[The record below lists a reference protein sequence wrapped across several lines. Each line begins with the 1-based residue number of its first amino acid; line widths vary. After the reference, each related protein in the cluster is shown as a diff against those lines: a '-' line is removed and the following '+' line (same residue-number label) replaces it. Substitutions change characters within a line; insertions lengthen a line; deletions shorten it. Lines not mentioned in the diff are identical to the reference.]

1 MAQAGYI
8 FGKGTPDTYESL
20 QSKRR
25 TAERFGLAALRTP
38 QNLGEGLSSWG
49 QAIAYRRLMNQADAG
64 DAAGRAAYDE
74 KRGSVLGALM
84 GGALGGSAPAFNPG
98 PSMPV
103 TANPAGLDPS
113 IIKAVDRVNPQGR
126 EAEIRAGL
134 IQRGMAP
141 HIADGFLMNFKDE
154 SGLDPGINEAAP
166 IVPGSRGGFG
176 LAQWTG
182 PRRVALEKF
191 AAARGAAPSDANVQ
205 LDFLMTELQ
214 GPESRAARNIFAAP
228 DAGSAAAAIAKD
240 FLRPAPKHLERR
252 VAEYT
257 GMNPGAS
264 IPAIMEIMADPYA
277 PQGDKMVLGALL
289 EQQLAQMQPP
299 DPMQA
304 LELER
309 AQLEIDAM
317 RNPQMAGPPQV
328 ETFYDEATG
337 QQYKAQWDGQ
347 GWVPVGGV
355 QAADGPMVDMSGLQ
369 IGGAGTGQYVYGTD
383 AGVPAGWRV
392 DTVTGVASPIPG
404 GPAAVEQEQLA
415 SKGGKKDAQVKL
427 KLGSTL
433 ENISLNIAEIEDG
446 GLPVTGVAGDA
457 RRTGLGRALTGDSAV
472 DFANRTNQITDSAAL
487 AEVQNMRDNSPTGGA
502 VGSLTDNERRA
513 IGNSVT
519 AMNSSTSAKEYVR
532 AAKAYQK
539 LALDIAYGEGRWQ
552 MDQTGNVISGGA
564 APSLELTDDD
574 LFRQYGINP

>member
-1 MAQAGYI
+1 MAQPGFI
-8 FGKGTPDTYESL
+8 FGQGTADTYESL
-20 QSKRR
+20 QAKRR
-25 TAERFGLAALRTP
+25 TAERFGLGAMRTP
-38 QNLGEGLSSWG
+38 QNLGEGLSSLG

-84 GGALGGSAPAFNPG
+84 GGALGGSAPAFNPS

-103 TANPAGLDPS
+103 TPNPAGLDPS

-134 IQRGMAP
+134 IERGMAP

-154 SGLDPGINEAAP
+154 SGLDPGVNEAAP

-191 AAARGAAPSDANVQ
+191 AAARGAAPSDVNVQ

-228 DAGSAAAAIAKD
+228 DAGSAAAAIATD
-240 FLRPAPKHLERR
+240 FLRPAPEHLERR

-277 PQGDKMVLGALL
+277 PQGDKMILGMLL

-304 LELER
+304 LDMEYKR
-309 AQLEIDAM
+309 AQIEQM
-317 RNPQMAGPPQV
+317 RAPQMAGPPQV

-337 QQYKAQWDGQ
+337 QPYKAQWDGQ
-347 GWVPVGGV
+347 EWVPVGGV

-369 IGGAGTGQYVYGTD
+369 IGGDNVPADDALRKKLMEGEGVAWGEYLKAGGTASGMAQDMDVIDELIQIAPQGPIQGRLAKVFPGVSD
-383 AGVPAGWRV
+383 AGAAFQSVVSRV
-392 DTVTGVASPIPG
+392 
-404 GPAAVEQEQLA
+404 
-415 SKGGKKDAQVKL
+415 
-427 KLGSTL
+427 
-433 ENISLNIAEIEDG
+433 
-446 GLPVTGVAGDA
+446 
-457 RRTGLGRALTGDSAV
+457 
-472 DFANRTNQITDSAAL
+472 
-487 AEVQNMRDNSPTGGA
+487 
-502 VGSLTDNERRA
+502 
-513 IGNSVT
+513 
-519 AMNSSTSAKEYVR
+519 
-532 AAKAYQK
+532 
-539 LALDIAYGEGRWQ
+539 
-552 MDQTGNVISGGA
+552 
-564 APSLELTDDD
+564 APSLRVEGSGSTSDIEYNGFLQSMPSLVNRPDANAAIAGVLRAKAQINMDRAQVVRDYQNGTMSVDQARNKLSEIDSRSILTPGLKQMLTGLAPDA
-574 LFRQYGINP
+574 GIAPAPGATLTYNPQTGEFE

>member
-25 TAERFGLAALRTP
+25 TAERLGLAAMRTP
-38 QNLGEGLSSWG
+38 QNLGEGLSSLG

-84 GGALGGSAPAFNPG
+84 GGALGGSAPAFNPS

-113 IIKAVDRVNPQGR
+113 IIAAVDRVNPQGR

-214 GPESRAARNIFAAP
+214 GPESRAARNILAAP

-240 FLRPAPKHLERR
+240 FLRPAPEHLERR

-277 PQGDKMVLGALL
+277 PEGDKMVLGALL

-299 DPMQA
+299 DPMRA
-304 LELER
+304 LEMEYKQ
-309 AQLEIDAM
+309 AQIDQM
-317 RNPQMAGPPQV
+317 RNPQMADAPQV
-328 ETFYDEATG
+328 ETFYDQTTG
-337 QQYKAQWDGQ
+337 QQYKAQWNGQ
-347 GWVPVGGV
+347 EWVPVGGV
-355 QAADGPMVDMSGLQ
+355 QAADGPLVEVNTGGGKFEEAFAKGDADTVATVYNSGLAATRNLGRIDQ
-369 IGGAGTGQYVYGTD
+369 LEALLNASPTGAG
-383 AGVPAGWRV
+383 
-392 DTVTGVASPIPG
+392 
-404 GPAAVEQEQLA
+404 
-415 SKGGKKDAQVKL
+415 
-427 KLGSTL
+427 
-433 ENISLNIAEIEDG
+433 
-446 GLPVTGVAGDA
+446 
-457 RRTGLGRALTGDSAV
+457 
-472 DFANRTNQITDSAAL
+472 AAL
-487 AEVQNMRDNSPTGGA
+487 AQIAGEWGINTEGLDQIQAAQAVINSLVPEQRQP
-502 VGSLTDNERRA
+502 GSGPMSDA
-513 IGNSVT
+513 D
-519 AMNSSTSAKEYVR
+519 
-532 AAKAYQK
+532 
-539 LALDIAYGEGRWQ
+539 LALFKQSLPRIINQPGGNQTIVNTMRGIAQYDAE
-552 MDQTGNVISGGA
+552 GA
-564 APSLELTDDD
+564 AIVQRLRSGEIDRPTAFKLLQDRKNPLAGMKVPAATKAGAGDLTPEE
-574 LFRQYGINP
+574 RQYLGIP

>member
-1 MAQAGYI
+1 MAQPGFI
-8 FGKGTPDTYESL
+8 FGQGTPDTYESL

-25 TAERFGLAALRTP
+25 TAERLGLAAMRTP
-38 QNLGEGLSSWG
+38 QNIGEGLSSLG

-84 GGALGGSAPAFNPG
+84 GGALGGSAPAFNPS

-103 TANPAGLDPS
+103 TPNPAGLDPS
-113 IIKAVDRVNPQGR
+113 IIAAVDRVNPQGR

-134 IQRGMAP
+134 IERGMAP

-299 DPMQA
+299 DPMRA
-304 LELER
+304 LDMEYKR
-309 AQLEIDAM
+309 AQIDEMRAPKVADAPASVEEYEYAVQNGFQGSILDYETAKAKAGASNTTVDMGGGSAKQIFDAM
-317 RNPQMAGPPQV
+317 DARAGMAQSSYSALTALNEAEAAVDQGIISGAGANQV
-328 ETFYDEATG
+328 L
-337 QQYKAQWDGQ
+337 
-347 GWVPVGGV
+347 
-355 QAADGPMVDMSGLQ
+355 GLQ
-369 IGGAGTGQYVYGTD
+369 
-383 AGVPAGWRV
+383 
-392 DTVTGVASPIPG
+392 
-404 GPAAVEQEQLA
+404 
-415 SKGGKKDAQVKL
+415 K
-427 KLGSTL
+427 
-433 ENISLNIAEIEDG
+433 
-446 GLPVTGVAGDA
+446 
-457 RRTGLGRALTGDSAV
+457 
-472 DFANRTNQITDSAAL
+472 
-487 AEVQNMRDNSPTGGA
+487 
-502 VGSLTDNERRA
+502 VGSLFGLDPQAIVNTETFAAAMAPVVAATLKATAGTANLSNADMEFAKKAAAGDITLDSGSIKRLLGVLRRA
-513 IGNSVT
+513 NESVV
-519 AMNSSTSAKEYVR
+519 TSYKARLDKVYPEDESGTYERERSIFGLGDIPVYTPP
-532 AAKAYQK
+532 AARGAP
-539 LALDIAYGEGRWQ
+539 A
-552 MDQTGNVISGGA
+552 VGGDA
-564 APSLELTDDD
+564 GLTDDD
-574 LFRQYGINP
+574 LFRQYGITP

>member
-25 TAERFGLAALRTP
+25 TAERLGLAAMRTP
-38 QNLGEGLSSWG
+38 QNLGEGLSSLG

-113 IIKAVDRVNPQGR
+113 IIAAVDRVNPQGR

-134 IQRGMAP
+134 IERGMAP

-154 SGLDPGINEAAP
+154 SGLNPGINEAAP

-240 FLRPAPKHLERR
+240 FLRPAPEHLERR

-277 PQGDKMVLGALL
+277 PQGDKMILGMLL

-304 LELER
+304 LDMEYKR
-309 AQLEIDAM
+309 AQIEQMRAPKSDDPASVEEYQFAVQNGFQGSILDYETAKAKAGASNTTVDMGGGSAKQIFDAM
-317 RNPQMAGPPQV
+317 DTRAGMAQSSYSALTALNEAEAAVDQGIISGAGANQV
-328 ETFYDEATG
+328 L
-337 QQYKAQWDGQ
+337 
-347 GWVPVGGV
+347 
-355 QAADGPMVDMSGLQ
+355 GLQ
-369 IGGAGTGQYVYGTD
+369 
-383 AGVPAGWRV
+383 
-392 DTVTGVASPIPG
+392 
-404 GPAAVEQEQLA
+404 
-415 SKGGKKDAQVKL
+415 K
-427 KLGSTL
+427 
-433 ENISLNIAEIEDG
+433 
-446 GLPVTGVAGDA
+446 
-457 RRTGLGRALTGDSAV
+457 
-472 DFANRTNQITDSAAL
+472 
-487 AEVQNMRDNSPTGGA
+487 
-502 VGSLTDNERRA
+502 VGSLFGLDPQAIVNTETFAAAMAPVVAATLKATAGTANLSNADMEFAKKAAAGDITLDSGSIKRLLGVLRRA
-513 IGNSVT
+513 NESVV
-519 AMNSSTSAKEYVR
+519 TSYKARLDKVYPEDESGTYERERSIFGLGDIPVYTPP
-532 AAKAYQK
+532 AARGAP
-539 LALDIAYGEGRWQ
+539 A
-552 MDQTGNVISGGA
+552 VGGDA
-564 APSLELTDDD
+564 GLTDDD

>member
-1 MAQAGYI
+1 MAQPGFI
-8 FGKGTPDTYESL
+8 FGQGTPDTYESL

-25 TAERFGLAALRTP
+25 TAERLGLAAMRTP
-38 QNLGEGLSSWG
+38 QNIGEGLSSLG

-84 GGALGGSAPAFNPG
+84 GGALGGSAPAFNPS

-103 TANPAGLDPS
+103 TPNPAGLDPS
-113 IIKAVDRVNPQGR
+113 IIAAVDRVNPQGR

-134 IQRGMAP
+134 IERGMAP

-240 FLRPAPKHLERR
+240 FLRPAPEHLERR

-299 DPMQA
+299 DPMRA
-304 LELER
+304 LDMEYKR
-309 AQLEIDAM
+309 AQIDEMRAPKVADAPASVEEYEYAVQNGFQGSILDYETAKAKAGASNTTVDMGGGSAKQIFDAM
-317 RNPQMAGPPQV
+317 DARAGMAQSSYSALTALNEAEAAVDQGIISGAGANQV
-328 ETFYDEATG
+328 L
-337 QQYKAQWDGQ
+337 
-347 GWVPVGGV
+347 
-355 QAADGPMVDMSGLQ
+355 GLQ
-369 IGGAGTGQYVYGTD
+369 
-383 AGVPAGWRV
+383 
-392 DTVTGVASPIPG
+392 
-404 GPAAVEQEQLA
+404 
-415 SKGGKKDAQVKL
+415 K
-427 KLGSTL
+427 
-433 ENISLNIAEIEDG
+433 
-446 GLPVTGVAGDA
+446 
-457 RRTGLGRALTGDSAV
+457 
-472 DFANRTNQITDSAAL
+472 
-487 AEVQNMRDNSPTGGA
+487 
-502 VGSLTDNERRA
+502 VGSLFGLDPQAIVNTETFAAAMAPVVAATLKATAGTANLSNADMEFAKKAAAGDITLDSGSIKRLLGVLRRA
-513 IGNSVT
+513 NESVV
-519 AMNSSTSAKEYVR
+519 TSYKARLDKVYPEDESGTYERERSIFGLGDIPVYTPP
-532 AAKAYQK
+532 AARGAP
-539 LALDIAYGEGRWQ
+539 A
-552 MDQTGNVISGGA
+552 VGGDA
-564 APSLELTDDD
+564 GLTDDD
-574 LFRQYGINP
+574 LFRQYGITP

>member
-1 MAQAGYI
+1 MAQPGFI
-8 FGKGTPDTYESL
+8 FGQGTPDTYESL

-25 TAERFGLAALRTP
+25 TAERLGLAAMRTP
-38 QNLGEGLSSWG
+38 QNIGEGLSSLG

-84 GGALGGSAPAFNPG
+84 GGALGGSAPAFNPS

-103 TANPAGLDPS
+103 TPNPAGLDPS
-113 IIKAVDRVNPQGR
+113 IIAAVDRVNPQGR

-134 IQRGMAP
+134 IERGMAP

-214 GPESRAARNIFAAP
+214 GPESRAARNILAAP
-228 DAGSAAAAIAKD
+228 DAGSAAAAIATD
-240 FLRPAPKHLERR
+240 FLRPAPEHLERR

-317 RNPQMAGPPQV
+317 RNPQADPMQELEMEYKRAQIEQMRNPQMEGPL
-328 ETFYDEATG
+328 
-337 QQYKAQWDGQ
+337 
-347 GWVPVGGV
+347 
-355 QAADGPMVDMSGLQ
+355 VDMSGLQ
-369 IGGAGTGQYVYGTD
+369 IGGGGTGQYVYGTD

-502 VGSLTDNERRA
+502 VGQLTDDERRA

-539 LALDIAYGEGRWQ
+539 LALDIAYGEGQWQ
-552 MDQTGNVISGGA
+552 MDQSGNVISGGA
-564 APSLELTDDD
+564 APAPGLSADDMKWLE
-574 LFRQYGINP
+574 GN

>member
-1 MAQAGYI
+1 MAQPGFI
-8 FGKGTPDTYESL
+8 FGQGTPDTYESL

-25 TAERFGLAALRTP
+25 TAERLGLAAMRTP
-38 QNLGEGLSSWG
+38 QNIGEGLSSLG

-84 GGALGGSAPAFNPG
+84 GGALGGSAPAFNPS

-113 IIKAVDRVNPQGR
+113 IIAAVDRVNPQGR

-134 IQRGMAP
+134 IERGMAP

-214 GPESRAARNIFAAP
+214 GPESRAARNILAAP
-228 DAGSAAAAIAKD
+228 DAGSAAAAIATD
-240 FLRPAPKHLERR
+240 FLRPAPEHLERR

-304 LELER
+304 LDMEYKR
-309 AQLEIDAM
+309 AQIEQM
-317 RNPQMAGPPQV
+317 RAPQVAGPPQV

-337 QQYKAQWDGQ
+337 QPYKAQWDGQ

-355 QAADGPMVDMSGLQ
+355 QAADGPLVEVNTGGGKFEEAFAKGDADTVATVYNSGLAATRNLGRIDQ
-369 IGGAGTGQYVYGTD
+369 LESLLNASPTGAG
-383 AGVPAGWRV
+383 
-392 DTVTGVASPIPG
+392 
-404 GPAAVEQEQLA
+404 
-415 SKGGKKDAQVKL
+415 
-427 KLGSTL
+427 
-433 ENISLNIAEIEDG
+433 
-446 GLPVTGVAGDA
+446 
-457 RRTGLGRALTGDSAV
+457 
-472 DFANRTNQITDSAAL
+472 AAL
-487 AEVQNMRDNSPTGGA
+487 AQIAGEWGINTEGLDQIQAAQAVINSLVPEQRQPGSGPMSDADLALFKQSLPRIILQPGGNQTIINTMRGIAQYDAEGAAIVQRLRSGEIDRPTAFKLLQDRKNPLAGMKVPA
-502 VGSLTDNERRA
+502 
-513 IGNSVT
+513 
-519 AMNSSTSAKEYVR
+519 
-532 AAKAYQK
+532 AAKA
-539 LALDIAYGEGRWQ
+539 
-552 MDQTGNVISGGA
+552 GA
-564 APSLELTDDD
+564 GDLTPEE
-574 LFRQYGINP
+574 RQYLGIP